1 MALFEWSD
9 KYSVNI
15 KEIDEQH
22 KKLIGIINDLHD
34 AMSKG
39 KSNDVLSHVLQ
50 DLIDYT
56 RLHFAR
62 EERIMSMHGYT
73 DYAAHKA
80 VHEDLVRQVTKF
92 DKEFREEK
100 FGLSIQMMNF
110 LKDWLSK
117 HILETDKKYSPFLNS
132 KGVI

>member
-1 MALFEWSD
+1 MALFTWSD

-15 KEIDEQH
+15 NEIDNQH
-22 KKLIGIINDLHD
+22 KKLIGIINELHD

-39 KSNDVLSHVLQ
+39 KSNDILSNVLQ

-56 RLHFAR
+56 RVHFAN
-62 EERIMSMHGYT
+62 EERIMNMHGYH
-73 DYAAHKA
+73 DYTAHKA
-80 VHEDLVRQVTKF
+80 AHEDLLRQVTKF
-92 DKEFREEK
+92 DKEFREGK

>member
-1 MALFEWSD
+1 MALFDWEA

-39 KSNDVLSHVLQ
+39 KSNDVLSKVLQ

-56 RLHFAR
+56 RVHFAN
-62 EERIMSMHGYT
+62 EERIMNMHGYP
-73 DYAAHKA
+73 DYAVHKA

-92 DKEFREEK
+92 DKEFREGK